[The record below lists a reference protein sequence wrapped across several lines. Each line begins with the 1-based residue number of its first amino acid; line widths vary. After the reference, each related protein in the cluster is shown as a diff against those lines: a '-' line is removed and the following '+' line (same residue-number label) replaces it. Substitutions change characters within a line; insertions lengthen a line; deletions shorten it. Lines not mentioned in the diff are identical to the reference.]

1 MDNRLDA
8 ILNRSAPRRTSQ
20 HDGGTSAPDSA
31 SNTSASNTSATTP
44 PSAGNSGHEV
54 RFSPSAIKK
63 LGRDIERELD
73 AIFTQARY
81 SLNGTPRD
89 LETAAFTTFG
99 YACAMAHTEVIE
111 FTDLDLIT
119 KSKQAMEFD
128 DLLQKTAANQNEAE
142 RKSTV
147 NGDD

>member
-1 MDNRLDA
+1 MDNRIDA
-8 ILNRSAPRRTSQ
+8 ILNRSVSRQSTQNNGGKPATS
-20 HDGGTSAPDSA
+20 GGSNTPPTSAGSP
-31 SNTSASNTSATTP
+31 
-44 PSAGNSGHEV
+44 GHEV
-54 RFSPSAIKK
+54 KFSPSAIKN
-63 LGRDIERELD
+63 LGRNVERELD

-81 SLNGTPRD
+81 RLNGTPRD

-99 YACAMAHTEVIE
+99 YACAMAHTEVLE

-128 DLLQKTAANQNEAE
+128 DLLQKTAANQTEAE
-142 RKSTV
+142 RMSTI